1 LSALGRVIGFLAFL
15 GPVVIPPLTAADP
28 LIQCKHRLWVL
39 DRLGEPIGQVIGE
52 RDGSCLVKSRDG
64 RLQRWVP
71 MGELSAAPPE
81 EPIASKRTVE
91 PEASETEPAPP
102 QPEEIDT
109 AGLYPE
115 WLPGLA
121 TTRFHGRHP
130 FAGKQPGLRRSRFRQ
145 SRESVFPT
153 APAPRSVPAARPAE
167 PRGIGSLR
175 MGGHMGFR

>member
-1 LSALGRVIGFLAFL
+1 MSALGRLVGFLAFL
-15 GPVVIPPLTAADP
+15 GSVVIPSLTNAEPLT
-28 LIQCKHRLWVL
+28 QCKHRLWVL
-39 DRLGEPIGQVIGE
+39 DRLGDPIGQVIGE

-71 MGELSAAPPE
+71 MGELSTAPPE
-81 EPIASKRTVE
+81 EPIASKRTSE
-91 PEASETEPAPP
+91 PESSETEPAPP
-102 QPEEIDT
+102 QYEEIDT
-109 AGLYPE
+109 PGLYSE

-145 SRESVFPT
+145 SRENVFPT
-153 APAPRSVPAARPAE
+153 APAPRSVPVARPAE